1 MDKKKTDLILIVIT
15 VILVGV
21 LIGGFIYDRNSAL
34 LDRTNHFAISS
45 DDNLELVKMNKAGF
59 LFARAG
65 YEAKI
70 KIKDGNSENYI
81 IRIAATYGAAGQ
93 MFDYEQYKQYEAD
106 VLDRVSLKPD
116 PVADSFVWV
125 LGTTINDYSN
135 QNIVYIV
142 SLDNDG
148 QAYIYLYYSRR

>member
-1 MDKKKTDLILIVIT
+1 MKKKSDIVLVIITIFLIV
-15 VILVGV
+15 
-21 LIGGFIYDRNSAL
+21 GFVYDRNSAL
-34 LDRTNHFAISS
+34 LARTNQIAING

-125 LGTTINDYSN
+125 LGTTIDDYSN

>member
-1 MDKKKTDLILIVIT
+1 MKKKSDIVLVIITIFLVFILIV
-15 VILVGV
+15 
-21 LIGGFIYDRNSAL
+21 GFVYDRNSAL
-34 LDRTNHFAISS
+34 LARTNQISING

-125 LGTTINDYSN
+125 LGTTIDDYSN

>member
-1 MDKKKTDLILIVIT
+1 MKKKSDIVLVIITIFLVFILIV
-15 VILVGV
+15 
-21 LIGGFIYDRNSAL
+21 GFVYDRNSAL
-34 LDRTNHFAISS
+34 LARTNQISING

-81 IRIAATYGAAGQ
+81 ILIAATYGAAGQ

-125 LGTTINDYSN
+125 LGTTIDDYSN

>member
-1 MDKKKTDLILIVIT
+1 MKKKSDIVLVIITIFLVFILIV
-15 VILVGV
+15 
-21 LIGGFIYDRNSAL
+21 GFVYDRNSAL
-34 LDRTNHFAISS
+34 LARTNQIAING

-125 LGTTINDYSN
+125 LGTTIDDYSN

-148 QAYIYLYYSRR
+148 EAYIYLYYSRR

>member
-1 MDKKKTDLILIVIT
+1 MKKKSDIVLVIITIFLVFILIV
-15 VILVGV
+15 
-21 LIGGFIYDRNSAL
+21 GFVYDRNSAL
-34 LDRTNHFAISS
+34 LARTNQIAING

-125 LGTTINDYSN
+125 LGTTIDDYSN

>member
-1 MDKKKTDLILIVIT
+1 MKKKSDIVLVIITIFLVFILIV
-15 VILVGV
+15 
-21 LIGGFIYDRNSAL
+21 GFVYDRNSAL
-34 LDRTNHFAISS
+34 LARTNQIAING

-125 LGTTINDYSN
+125 
-135 QNIVYIV
+135 
-142 SLDNDG
+142 
-148 QAYIYLYYSRR
+148 

>member
-1 MDKKKTDLILIVIT
+1 MKKKSDIVLVIITIFLVFILIV
-15 VILVGV
+15 
-21 LIGGFIYDRNSAL
+21 GFVYDRNSAL
-34 LDRTNHFAISS
+34 LARTNQIAING

-81 IRIAATYGAAGQ
+81 IRIAETYGAAGQ

-125 LGTTINDYSN
+125 LGTTIDDYSN